1 MSSIDEE
8 DESGPRLISGVGI
21 LHIALLT
28 ATMVL
33 MVGAFVVQDEI
44 ALADLRDAF
53 AATGAWAPVVFVAFY
68 VFATLIYL
76 PGPLVPMAGGLL
88 FGVYWGTLYSSIGAV
103 IGAVLSFLIAR
114 HLARSWFERTIG
126 PNVRAVKRGVDDEG
140 GWFVLF
146 ARLMPIFPYGLL
158 NYGFGLTRIR
168 FLPYTLGTIVGV
180 IPASFVYSYLGE
192 AGMRVA
198 EGNNGIRAF
207 IVVLGLLVGLAF
219 TPRFLARVRVRL
231 REERAHAEHLRH
243 ARQADAVTPA
253 ARPLPPTTEP

>member
-1 MSSIDEE
+1 MSSINDE
-8 DESGPRLISGVGI
+8 DSGPRLISGVGI

-28 ATMVL
+28 LTMVL
-33 MVGAFVVQDEI
+33 MVGAFMVQDEI
-44 ALADLRDAF
+44 ALTDLRDAF
-53 AATGAWAPVVFVAFY
+53 ASTGAWAPIVFIAFY

-88 FGVYWGTLYSSIGAV
+88 FGVYWGTLYSSVGAV

-114 HLARSWFERTIG
+114 HLARGWFERTIG

-168 FLPYTLGTIVGV
+168 FVPYTLGTVVGV

-198 EGNNGIRAF
+198 EGNNGIRALL
-207 IVVLGLLVGLAF
+207 VVLGLLVGLAF
-219 TPRFLARVRVRL
+219 TPRFLARVRMRL
-231 REERAHAEHLRH
+231 REERAHAEQRH
-243 ARQADAVTPA
+243 QVAASQAVSPTPPSQQPA
-253 ARPLPPTTEP
+253 TEP